1 MCRVTVTL
9 KTITTTIITADIK
22 PKTCVRMRET
32 AMRDRKREYEHVYSI
47 YNGCRYLLFGPFKS
61 SASLVAW
68 AWGGEGDKE
77 KEQREITLETSITL
91 HAVVWR
97 IVSSFINY
105 NDYSLTFFVLRTIW
119 ETYINFELSHA
130 AKSHAWEGY
139 SIRDMQ
145 KKIYAL
151 HNGLFGLPLRFSWRW
166 YTLNSDYH
174 LIEFFKSGLLNRVC
188 WIKGKGETF
197 ALNTLIWAFIS
208 QHTEANYG
216 QDWNIYMWWNDCKD
230 WVGLDCLLPSL
241 AASARNN
248 LYVIKSYVAF
258 YSGSSG
264 SLK

>member
-1 MCRVTVTL
+1 MSVGRG
-9 KTITTTIITADIK
+9 
-22 PKTCVRMRET
+22 R
-32 AMRDRKREYEHVYSI
+32 
-47 YNGCRYLLFGPFKS
+47 RY
-61 SASLVAW
+61 
-68 AWGGEGDKE
+68 KE

-151 HNGLFGLPLRFSWRW
+151 HNGLFGPPLRFSWRW

-174 LIEFFKSGLLNRVC
+174 LTEFFKSGLLNSVC
-188 WIKGKGETF
+188 WIKVSKERHLLWTHWFELLFPNAPRPITAKIETF
-197 ALNTLIWAFIS
+197 TCDEMTAKT
-208 QHTEANYG
+208 
-216 QDWNIYMWWNDCKD
+216 K
-230 WVGLDCLLPSL
+230 LD
-241 AASARNN
+241 
-248 LYVIKSYVAF
+248 
-258 YSGSSG
+258 
-264 SLK
+264 